1 MSDES
6 IIPGLSLAPQVLNEK
21 AASEARKRVEGA
33 LSTVVGQRAEAR
45 QAYGNSIE
53 DMKRAIDDTR
63 ARLEEAHKGQWNLPL
78 MAFGAGMLKG
88 TPGVSSNFLTELGS
102 GMEAAAP
109 AIARQRMSDQDFM
122 LKVGEL
128 ARARTEA
135 AGLPAKLDLAAAD
148 KERDRLLQHQQ
159 ALDTAEMRA
168 IPSAQRLAD
177 AQRKQEESLIKQ
189 RQDALTKLESEARN
203 DVKEMVKNF
212 EGIQPEDLEALT
224 QMVLHDR
231 VQRYNAQPGLK
242 NKIELAAPEPAV
254 IERANNV
261 RSGLERKGTDERQ
274 AKMRT
279 EIEKRAEAALKSQYP
294 AYASLDPG
302 QQEMLRQKQIAR
314 LIDEH
319 NKGAKPGDQTY
330 LNPTIIPPEDW
341 DKINQAE
348 TYHGRLVRIGEAPKE
363 EVEAEHLPTDA
374 IPKKYQ
380 NLSYPERQKMLA
392 REEEKAKKELEPI
405 VTMAQSMPQR
415 VQDAE
420 VLKANYD
427 ASNRTGLLGWVTS
440 AGSQQAQVLDKMIAR
455 MAFDNVPKGQGAVSE
470 GERETLKE
478 GNVRRMLQSGAFNTV
493 LNLNKELG
501 IRANDQV
508 NFMQAWQA
516 THRTLDG
523 ALSAWNEYISSPQG
537 SVMTVDKKTGAVNV
551 NARRMNWREYFDR
564 KNKGE
569 LDQSSEPVA
578 RWVRDPKT
586 GVPVKVTD

>member
-21 AASEARKRVEGA
+21 AAGEARKRVEGA

-88 TPGVSSNFLTELGS
+88 TPGVASNFLTELGG

-135 AGLPAKLDLAAAD
+135 AGLPAKLDLASAE

-177 AQRKQEESLIKQ
+177 AQRKQEEALIKQ

-203 DVKEMVKNF
+203 DVKEMLKNF
-212 EGIQPEDLEALT
+212 EGVQPEDFEALKRT
-224 QMVLHDR
+224 ILYDR
-231 VQRYNAQPGLK
+231 IQHYNSQSGVK
-242 NKIELAAPEPAV
+242 NKIEMEAPNAAD

-261 RSGLERKGTDERQ
+261 RSGLERKGADERQ
-274 AKMRT
+274 AKMRS
-279 EIEKRAEAALKSQYP
+279 EIEKRAEASVTNNYQ
-294 AYASLDPG
+294 AYKSLDRD
-302 QQEMLRQKQIAR
+302 QQTLLLQKEIAR
-314 LIDEH
+314 QIEEH
-319 NKGAKPGDQTY
+319 NRGLKPGDPTY
-330 LNPTIIPPEDW
+330 IPPKDIGPEAW
-341 DKINQAE
+341 DNIRQIEA
-348 TYHGRLVRIGEAPKE
+348 YHGRLVRIGEAPKE

-374 IPKKYQ
+374 IPKKYK
-380 NLSYPERQKMLA
+380 NLPYPERQKMLA
-392 REEEKAKKELEPI
+392 REEEKAKEELKPI
-405 VTMAQSMPQR
+405 VSMADSMPSR
-415 VQDAE
+415 LKDAE
-420 VLKANYD
+420 ILKANYD
-427 ASNRTGLLGWVTS
+427 ASNRTGMFGWLS
-440 AGSQQAQVLDKMIAR
+440 KIGSEQAQVLEKMIAR
-455 MAFDNVPKGQGAVSE
+455 LAFDNVPKGQGAITDP
-470 GERETLKE
+470 ERETLKE
-478 GNVRRMLQSGAFNTV
+478 GNVRRMLEAGAFNTV

-508 NFMQAWQA
+508 NFMQAWLS

-523 ALSAWNEYISSPQG
+523 ALNAWNEYISSPQG
-537 SVMTVDKKTGAVNV
+537 TVMTVDKKTGAVNV

-569 LDQSSEPVA
+569 LNQSSEPVT

-586 GVPVKVTD
+586 GVPMKVTD